1 MSTNVVH
8 ASAVLGAGTTLGE
21 HCVIGANVRVG
32 TGCKIGHG
40 VVIHEGT
47 VVGNDVRIDDHA
59 SLGKVPM
66 KAANSAT
73 TKDQELPV
81 LTVGDVC
88 IVGTGVVLYR
98 GAKIDGKVLMAD
110 LCTVREN
117 VTIGRGT
124 IVGRGV
130 TVENFCTVGRYCK
143 LESECYITAYSTIED
158 RVFIAPGVVTS
169 NDNYVG
175 RTAERFKHFKGVTV
189 KKGGRIGAGTV
200 LLPGV
205 TVGED
210 GLVAAGSVVT
220 RDVPARTIVMGA
232 PAKRLRDVPVEQLL
246 ENQGW
251 VDA

>member
-1 MSTNVVH
+1 MTSVIH
-8 ASAVLGAGTTLGE
+8 PSAKVGAGTTMGE
-21 HCVIGANVRVG
+21 GCVIGANVQLG
-32 TGCKIGHG
+32 TGCKLGNH
-40 VVIHEGT
+40 VVIHADT
-47 VVGNDVRIDDHA
+47 VVGNDVRIDDYA
-59 SLGKVPM
+59 SLGKLPM

-73 TKDQELPV
+73 TKEQELPP

-98 GAKIDGKVLMAD
+98 GAAVDGKVLMAD

-117 VTIGRGT
+117 VTVGRGT

-130 TVENFCTVGRYCK
+130 TIENYCSVGRYCK
-143 LESECYITAYSTIED
+143 LESESYLCAYSTLED

-169 NDNYVG
+169 NDNFVG
-175 RTAERFKHFKGVTV
+175 RTQERFKHFKGVTV
-189 KKGGRIGAGTV
+189 KKGGRIGAGSVT
-200 LLPGV
+200 LPGV

-210 GLVAAGSVVT
+210 ALVAAGSTVT
-220 RDVPARTIVMGA
+220 KDVEPRTIVMGK
-232 PAKRLRDVPVEQLL
+232 PARPVRPVPVEQLL

>member
-1 MSTNVVH
+1 MTSVIH
-8 ASAVLGAGTTLGE
+8 PSATIGADT
-21 HCVIGANVRVG
+21 VIGEFCVVGENVRIG
-32 TGCKIGHG
+32 RGCRIGHH
-40 VVIHEGT
+40 VVLHADT
-47 VVGNDVRIDDHA
+47 VVGDTVRIDDHA
-59 SLGKVPM
+59 ALGKKPM

-73 TKDQELPV
+73 TREQELPP
-81 LTVGDVC
+81 LTVGELC

-98 GAKIDGKVLMAD
+98 GAAIDPKVLMAD

-143 LESECYITAYSTIED
+143 LESECYITAYSTLED

-169 NDNYVG
+169 NDNFVG

-189 KKGGRIGAGTV
+189 RKGGRIGAGTV

-210 GLVAAGSVVT
+210 ALVAAGSVVS
-220 RDVPARTIVMGA
+220 RDVPARTIVLGT
-232 PAKRLRDVPVEQLL
+232 PAKPWRDVPVEQLL

>member
-1 MSTNVVH
+1 MSATIH
-8 ASAVLGAGTTLGE
+8 ASASVGAGTTFGE
-21 HCVIGANVRVG
+21 HCIVGANARIG
-32 TGCKIGHG
+32 TGCMIGHH
-40 VVIHEGT
+40 VVIHADT

-73 TKDQELPV
+73 TKEQELPP
-81 LTVGDVC
+81 LTVGDVS

-98 GAKIDGKVLMAD
+98 GAAIDGKVLMAD
-110 LCTVREN
+110 LCTIREN

-130 TVENFCTVGRYCK
+130 TVENFCSVGRYCK
-143 LESECYITAYSTIED
+143 LESECYITAYSTLED
-158 RVFIAPGVVTS
+158 RVFVAPGVVTS

-200 LLPGV
+200 LLPGIV
-205 TVGED
+205 VGED

-220 RDVPARTIVMGA
+220 RDVPPRTIVMGA
-232 PAKRLRDVPVEQLL
+232 PAKPWREVPVEQLL